1 MRRLVQLLSAAVLAG
16 IPAAAAARQTN
27 PELVLRAVR
36 FYRADQD
43 LTRVKGI
50 VQIPYSLAQQSGQD
64 GSYTVSV
71 RVADASGLVL
81 YRQSWQTKIAAST
94 GPAPEDAYTVEIVDF
109 TVAPGKYRLEVAVG
123 DSAGGRQTTK
133 ALYLEALGKTARAS
147 DLLASP
153 AIRLA
158 APNDT
163 VPKPGEFRAGNNLV
177 TAAAQVVLTPLRS
190 HVYYLMEAYS
200 PSEQGGKMGVAI
212 VDSAGKRIVETP
224 PLDVTVAPGGS
235 MLKGQLDL
243 TGLPP
248 GQYTMTS
255 TLKIAGETIERSVP
269 LTMAGLTQ
277 TLVRDSASR
286 EEAKA
291 TDEGYFADMAPELLD
306 QAREPLA
313 YVAKSRELSTWDK
326 KMSPAVKRRFLTE
339 FWKRRDP
346 TPATPRNE
354 AREQFYQAIAYAD
367 AHYKEPGRKSPDGW
381 RTDRGRIYAKYG
393 TPEDVLERP
402 KEAYGAAF
410 VVWKYSR
417 GKGRYYIF
425 ADRTG
430 FGAFQLIYS
439 NDVSEQEI
447 PAWGSVIGRRGL
459 ADAGTFLG
467 VDLFSVVRAE
477 DSGNLQRF

>member
-1 MRRLVQLLSAAVLAG
+1 MTRLWKLVTVAGLAAV
-16 IPAAAAARQTN
+16 PVAAAATQSD
-27 PELVLRAVR
+27 PELVVRAVR

-50 VQIPYSLAQQSGQD
+50 VQIPYALVRPTVD
-64 GSYTVSV
+64 GGVYSVSV

-81 YRQSWQTKIAAST
+81 YRQAWQTKVASAT
-94 GPAPEDAYTVEIVDF
+94 APTDAYAVEIVDF
-109 TVAPGKYRLEVAVG
+109 TVAPGSYKLEVAVG
-123 DSAGGRQTTK
+123 DSGSGRQATRSV
-133 ALYLEALGKTARAS
+133 AVEALGKAAKAS

-158 APNDT
+158 AANDT

-200 PSEQGGKMGVAI
+200 PSEQGGKLGVSIRDSSGRSI
-212 VDSAGKRIVETP
+212 VDTP
-224 PLDVTVAPGGS
+224 PLEVTVAPGGS

-248 GQYTMTS
+248 GDYTMTS
-255 TLKIAGETIERSVP
+255 KLQLGGETVERSAS
-269 LTMAGLTQ
+269 LTMAGITE
-277 TLVRDSASR
+277 TLVRDSTRR
-286 EEAKA
+286 ESARI
-291 TDEGYFADMAPELLD
+291 TDEGYFAAMSVAELD
-306 QAREPLA
+306 QAKEPLG

-326 KMSPAVKRRFLTE
+326 DMSPAVKRRFLTE

-346 TPATPRNE
+346 TPDTPRNE
-354 AREQFYQAIAYAD
+354 VREQFYGAIAYAD
-367 AHYKEPGRKSPDGW
+367 ANYKEPGRRSPDGW
-381 RTDRGRIYAKYG
+381 RTDRGRIYAKNG
-393 TPEDVLERP
+393 TPDDRLERP

-410 VVWKYSR
+410 EVWKYTR
-417 GKGRYYIF
+417 GKARYYIF

-439 NDVSEQEI
+439 NDVSETDI

-467 VDLFSVVRAE
+467 IDLFSVVRAE
-477 DSGNLQRF
+477 DSGTLQRF